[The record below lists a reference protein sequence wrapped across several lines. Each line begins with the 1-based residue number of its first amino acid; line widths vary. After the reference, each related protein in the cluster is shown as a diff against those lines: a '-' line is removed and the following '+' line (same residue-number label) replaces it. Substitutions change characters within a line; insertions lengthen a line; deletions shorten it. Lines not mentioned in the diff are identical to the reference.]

1 MKVEKKKTTSGGNV
15 LPSSKLTVKN
25 AIIPFELL

>member
-1 MKVEKKKTTSGGNV
+1 MKNEKKTTSGGNV